1 MGNDVVRENVTY
13 RCWLKRPRDR
23 RSYAPRMDDARCRWR
38 FPLAFPSTLVDTE
51 GSYSPVLRS
60 MVPRVMDLRALGR
73 SGLLI
78 HPMVF
83 GCAGLGVRTREEHR
97 DAIRA
102 AWEAGVVAFDTAE
115 IYGTEGLLADA

>member
-1 MGNDVVRENVTY
+1 
-13 RCWLKRPRDR
+13 
-23 RSYAPRMDDARCRWR
+23 MDDRAL
-38 FPLAFPSTLVDTE
+38 PLALSPRLPSTLVDTE

-60 MVPRVMDLRALGR
+60 MLTRVMDLRALGR

-115 IYGTEGLLADA
+115 IYGTEGLLADALGADAR